1 MAWEAVRWGEDA
13 MARTDRIQRLE
24 RLRYERRGV
33 GRSAEQ
39 RRLGPTLVS
48 FLLLAALLVVGGQF
62 ALSRFSSALGPSADV
77 ATSVPVH
84 VITFEVRQGDSLN
97 NVADRLASQGV
108 IPSGALFTVLAR
120 LKGLD
125 ANLTPGV
132 YKVHAGGGIQQAVTD
147 LMPINTTNS
156 TVGKTGA
163 PAAIG
168 HVRVTIPEGY
178 RIEEI
183 AQRLQQKKV
192 TDAKTFIAEA
202 RHSYWDT
209 SYYTVL
215 KGRPAGASLE
225 GYLYPETYDFEVYTD
240 TVLSARHAIGRM
252 LDTFKLRVKPD
263 VVTGFKKQFNTT
275 DGGVALYKGLAI
287 AAMVQREG
295 EVASEFPHIAGVYMN
310 RLRPNN
316 GQTKWLDVDAVLR
329 YGLGYD
335 KVTKSWWGAITPQD
349 KTTQTQYNPF
359 GPDPKN
365 AGLHFGPIC
374 NPGLTAIKAA
384 AHPAKTADFYYL
396 AKGDGSG
403 THGFARNLDEF
414 NQLMRQYG
422 YTTQ

>member
-1 MAWEAVRWGEDA
+1 

-33 GRSAEQ
+33 GRSAE
-39 RRLGPTLVS
+39 RGRLGPTLVS
-48 FLLLAALLVVGGQF
+48 LLVLTALLAAGGQF
-62 ALSRFSSALGPSADV
+62 ALSRFSSALDPSSDV
-77 ATSVPVH
+77 ATSVPIH
-84 VITFEVRQGDSLN
+84 VITFEVRQGDSLS
-97 NVADRLASQGV
+97 NVADRLAARGV
-108 IPSGALFTVLAR
+108 IPSAALFTVLAR
-120 LKGLD
+120 FNGLD

-132 YKVHAGGGIQQAVTD
+132 YQVHAGGGIQQAVTD
-147 LMPINTTNS
+147 LMPTNTTNT
-156 TVGKTGA
+156 TVGTNSA

-168 HVRVTIPEGY
+168 HVKVTIPEGY

-183 AQRLQQKKV
+183 AQRLQEKKV
-192 TDAKTFIAEA
+192 TDARTFIAQA
-202 RHSYWDT
+202 RHGYWKT

-225 GYLYPETYDFEVYTD
+225 GYLFPDTYDFDVYTD
-240 TVLSARHAIGRM
+240 TVRSARQAIGRM
-252 LDTFKLRVKPD
+252 LEL
-263 VVTGFKKQFNTT
+263 FKKEFHTT
-275 DGGVALYKGLAI
+275 DGGAALYKGLAI

-295 EVASEFPHIAGVYMN
+295 QVASEYSHITGVYMN

-335 KVTKSWWGAITPQD
+335 KATKSWWGAITPQD

-374 NPGLTAIKAA
+374 NPGFTAIKAA

-414 NQLMRQYG
+414 NQLMGQYG
-422 YTTQ
+422 YTTPVKR